1 MLPLGYDRYAG
12 RVIYDNKEFLLNTV
26 SYLLDEESTISVR
39 SRAIALRPLDEERVR
54 AGRTGYQALAVAVPL
69 VVLAAIGAVF
79 TALRRRRFG
88 RPQSTGRP

>member
-1 MLPLGYDRYAG
+1 
-12 RVIYDNKEFLLNTV
+12 
-26 SYLLDEESTISVR
+26 
-39 SRAIALRPLDEERVR
+39 VR